1 MNNGKAFSSFDDMA
15 CSDSAL
21 TNFSFSKGTDKAK
34 GTAFPEIFKNPIY
47 YKIVL
52 ITPGIIWSFKLKA
65 KEIEKVLVCGITN
78 TNIKKNY

>member
-15 CSDSAL
+15 CSYSAL

-34 GTAFPEIFKNPIY
+34 DIAFPEIFKNPIC

-52 ITPGIIWSFKLKA
+52 ITPGII
-65 KEIEKVLVCGITN
+65 
-78 TNIKKNY
+78 